1 MAELSIKKEQ
11 SNYFMRNLKRRA
23 ASGSQDYERAA
34 KQSKNT
40 KSSQSGYSRRKESR
54 EASLDSDYR
63 DFDTRLTRIYST
75 RCCKNQYKK
84 LKSLLEL

>member
-1 MAELSIKKEQ
+1 MYQRLMAELSIKKEQ

-54 EASLDSDYR
+54 ERQAWILIIEI
-63 DFDTRLTRIYST
+63 LT
-75 RCCKNQYKK
+75 QG
-84 LKSLLEL
+84 